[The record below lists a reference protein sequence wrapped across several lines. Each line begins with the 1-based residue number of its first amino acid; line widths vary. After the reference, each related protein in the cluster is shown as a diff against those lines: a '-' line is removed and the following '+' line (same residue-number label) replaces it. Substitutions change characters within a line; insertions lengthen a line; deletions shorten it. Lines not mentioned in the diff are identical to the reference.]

1 MQDTKEKILL
11 AALKLFAQD
20 GYKAVSVSQIAGTL
34 GMTKGALYKHYK
46 NKRDIFAHIV
56 AHMEA

>member
-20 GYKAVSVSQIAGTL
+20 GYNAVSVSQIA
-34 GMTKGALYKHYK
+34 
-46 NKRDIFAHIV
+46 
-56 AHMEA
+56 